1 MEKYD
6 FSPEDANS
14 INSLV
19 YIISAIASP
28 LFGFVIDKT
37 GRNVSWMLLS
47 ILVTIGSHSFLAFTF
62 ANPYVCM
69 VSNSFSLYSKII
81 QLIYTHI
88 ISDLDGSSLFNV
100 SEQFMATRCSNSPR
114 ISTWYRLWNVSNF
127 KNYEPTKK

>member
-6 FSPEDANS
+6 FSAEDANS

-47 ILVTIGSHSFLAFTF
+47 ILVTIGAHSFLAFTY
-62 ANPYVCM
+62 ANPYICM
-69 VSNSFSLYSKII
+69 VSYSFSSYHSVKFTHTQKHTYHFRSRWDLPI
-81 QLIYTHI
+81 Q
-88 ISDLDGSSLFNV
+88 
-100 SEQFMATRCSNSPR
+100 C
-114 ISTWYRLWNVSNF
+114 
-127 KNYEPTKK
+127 